1 VNFNLYGLVMDSTWD
16 DLSDVQLV
24 AAAADV
30 VRHPRVDPADSFVL
44 HAPLELAARA
54 ALLPYVAPVARAE
67 ARRQITV
74 VADTYEGFGPAVSLP
89 RELALDSLE
98 EATVMFIA
106 ALRAGELDDVDAA
119 AAWIGCFATP
129 DDLRRLLTSEIAPSL
144 AAAAHGSIFLALMPR
159 VAPRGE
165 LTGELL
171 RPLARELGR
180 QPEWRLTWFEHAEAV
195 PRELPAE
202 TLLDALCATPRLGV
216 PGSSF
221 IYPLMS
227 QVERHGVAAE
237 LLASPTRSVD
247 FGAGARVTL
256 RAAAWSMLQEPADHA
271 PYGWSHCLTMPQA
284 VLSIASSCAHPSDA
298 LAIAA
303 TYVVG
308 FRAALAAEAL
318 DPSWS
323 PPAPDTDLSRALA
336 SDPDAAAGAVWH
348 APRATYGQIATQ
360 LATRAAVHHDA
371 HLAKYTL
378 ACLDAAAWDASYA
391 HLYLAAAARLHGV
404 WVGLDAATRVTA
416 GVPA

>member
-1 VNFNLYGLVMDSTWD
+1 MATTWD
-16 DLSDVQLV
+16 DLSDMRLV

-54 ALLPYVAPVARAE
+54 ALLPYVSPAARAE
-67 ARRQITV
+67 ARRQITA
-74 VADTYEGFGPAVSLP
+74 VADTYEHFGPAISPP
-89 RELALDSLE
+89 RDLALDSLE
-98 EATVMFIA
+98 EATGVLVT
-106 ALRAGELDDVDAA
+106 ALRAGDLDDVDAG
-119 AAWIGCFATP
+119 AAWLGRRATSA
-129 DDLRRLLTSEIAPSL
+129 DLPRLLTAEIAPSL
-144 AAAAHGSIFLALMPR
+144 AAAAHGSIFLAQMPR

-180 QPEWRLTWFEHAEAV
+180 HPEWRLTWFDHAFEHTDADPGAVPAEA
-195 PRELPAE
+195 
-202 TLLDALCATPRLGV
+202 LLEALAATPRLGV

-227 QVERHGVAAE
+227 QVERRGVAAD
-237 LLASPTRSVD
+237 LLSSPTRRVAFD
-247 FGAGARVTL
+247 EGARVIL

-284 VLSIASSCAHPSDA
+284 VLSLASWCAHPSEA

-308 FRAALAAEAL
+308 FRAALAAEPL
-318 DPSWS
+318 DPSWA
-323 PPAPDTDLSRALA
+323 PPPPRLDISGALA
-336 SDPDAAAGAVWH
+336 EDPASAAGAVWH
-348 APRATYGQIATQ
+348 APRSTYREITSD
-360 LATRAAVHHDA
+360 LATRAAMHHDA
-371 HLAKYTL
+371 HLAKYTI
-378 ACLDAAAWDASYA
+378 ACLDAAAWDASFA

-404 WVGLDAATRVTA
+404 WVELDAATRVTA
-416 GVPA
+416 GAPA

>member
-1 VNFNLYGLVMDSTWD
+1 VDATWD
-16 DLSDVQLV
+16 ALSDVQLV

-30 VRHPRVDPADSFVL
+30 IRHPRMDPADSFVL
-44 HAPLELAARA
+44 HAPLELAARS
-54 ALLPYVAPVARAE
+54 ALLPYVAPAARGA
-67 ARRQITV
+67 ARRQIASLV
-74 VADTYEGFGPAVSLP
+74 DGYERFGPAVSPPRALP
-89 RELALDSLE
+89 LDSLK
-98 EATVMFIA
+98 EATVVLVA
-106 ALRAGELDDVDAA
+106 ALRAGDLDDVDAA
-119 AAWIGCFATP
+119 AAWIGRFATP
-129 DDLRRLLTSEIAPSL
+129 DDLRRLLTAEIAPSL
-144 AAAAHGSIFLALMPR
+144 AAAAHGSIFLAQMPR

-165 LTGELL
+165 LTAELL

-195 PRELPAE
+195 PGELPAAA
-202 TLLDALCATPRLGV
+202 LLDAFGATPRLGV

-227 QVERHGVAAE
+227 QVERSGIAAE
-237 LLASPTRSVD
+237 LLASPTRGVD
-247 FGAGARVTL
+247 FDAGARVTL
-256 RAAAWSMLQEPADHA
+256 RAAAWSMLQESPEHA

-284 VLSIASSCAHPSDA
+284 VLSVAPWCALRSDA

-308 FRAALAAEAL
+308 FRAALATAPL

-323 PPAPDTDLSRALA
+323 PSAPRIDLVRALA
-336 SDPDAAAGAVWH
+336 EDPDEAAATVWH
-348 APRATYGQIATQ
+348 APRAKYGEITTE

-371 HLAKYTL
+371 HLGKYTL
-378 ACLDAAAWDASYA
+378 ACIAAAASDASFA

-404 WVGLDAATRVTA
+404 WVSLDAATRATA